1 MKGGEPGPAG
11 IGSDQS
17 LDPLPHLLRRLVG
30 ERHRQDLVGP
40 GVPAPDEIGDPIGN
54 DARFARASACE
65 NEQRPV
71 AVQHGVAL
79 FRIQLLEEIHD
90 RVERIKYTVRW
101 SAGPLVRWSAGP
113 LVRWFAG
120 PLVRWSAGSL
130 VRWSAGSLVR
140 GPVVGGTNGRRIAH
154 QPRTTTLAPHR

>member
-30 ERHRQDLVGP
+30 ERHRQDLVAP

-71 AVQHGVAL
+71 AVQHGVPL

-90 RVERIKYTVRW
+90 RVERI
-101 SAGPLVRWSAGP
+101 SIPFAGS

-120 PLVRWSAGSL
+120 SLVRWSAGSL

-140 GPVVGGTNGRRIAH
+140 WSAGPLVRGPRSGGRRSGG
-154 QPRTTTLAPHR
+154 RRSGG